1 MSVNWLERLS
11 RPPVLTVY
19 SMCHVLHI
27 VTVWELR
34 GNVCSGREKQP
45 ENFQSHGLASLFWC
59 NHPSVLLQGFSV
71 PFPSITRPDHMVQ
84 HSFIFLSSQSSAPLK
99 KESTSMLLLC
109 TGTHFVRSKYETTA
123 VLSVP
128 QLSKGQT
135 SENKD
140 SMDIKAHHRLLKFG
154 KLGRL

>member
-11 RPPVLTVY
+11 RPPVLIVY
-19 SMCHVLHI
+19 PMCHVLHI

-45 ENFQSHGLASLFWC
+45 ENFQSHSLASLSWC
-59 NHPSVLLQGFSV
+59 NHPSALLQGFSV
-71 PFPSITRPDHMVQ
+71 LFPSISQPDHTVQ
-84 HSFIFLSSQSSAPLK
+84 HSFIFLFSQSSTPLK
-99 KESTSMLLLC
+99 RSQPSMLLLC
-109 TGTHFVRSKYETTA
+109 TSTHFVRSKYETTA
-123 VLSVP
+123 VLMVP

-140 SMDIKAHHRLLKFG
+140 GMDITAHDRLLKFG
-154 KLGRL
+154 KLGQL